1 MHFKMVNFM
10 VGEQYLDFQNSR
22 YASGVGKLSTQ
33 NQCQYSR
40 YCESCTVPAVFVFF
54 FFSIF

>member
-1 MHFKMVNFM
+1 MVNFM
-10 VGEQYLDFQNSR
+10 VGEQYLDFENSR